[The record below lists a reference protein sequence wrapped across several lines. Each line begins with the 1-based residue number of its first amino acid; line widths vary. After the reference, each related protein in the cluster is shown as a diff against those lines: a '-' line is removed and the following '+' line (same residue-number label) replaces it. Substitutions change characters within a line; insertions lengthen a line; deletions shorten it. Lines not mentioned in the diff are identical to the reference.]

1 MTSKVSGPRKNSRV
15 GSARPTASEG
25 SRRRAPGPELAF
37 GGAVFASFAAWGAST
52 VTLPPDLIMPV
63 VATLFL
69 GFAAVLAMFARR
81 DRDPDSGQVTYADV
95 AGALTLIGL
104 CAAATID
111 PDQMVRLVE
120 SGAPENNSMIPKK
133 GYRFSEKIML
143 RKKSERMTI

>member
-1 MTSKVSGPRKNSRV
+1 MTSKVSESRKSSRLNT
-15 GSARPTASEG
+15 ARAAGNEG
-25 SRRRAPGPELAF
+25 GRRRALGPELAF

-69 GFAAVLAMFARR
+69 VFAAVLAMFGHRY
-81 DRDPDSGQVTYADV
+81 RDPESGHVTYADV

-111 PDQMVRLVE
+111 PDQMVRFVE
-120 SGAPENNSMIPKK
+120 GRNSEN
-133 GYRFSEKIML
+133 
-143 RKKSERMTI
+143 

>member
-1 MTSKVSGPRKNSRV
+1 MTSKVSGPPKNSR
-15 GSARPTASEG
+15 PTANEG

-69 GFAAVLAMFARR
+69 GFAAVLAMFGRR
-81 DRDPDSGQVTYADV
+81 IRDPDSGQVTYADV

-120 SGAPENNSMIPKK
+120 GRNSEN
-133 GYRFSEKIML
+133 
-143 RKKSERMTI
+143 

>member
-1 MTSKVSGPRKNSRV
+1 MYVQAIDMTSKVSGPRKASRF
-15 GSARPTASEG
+15 STARPAAHAG
-25 SRRRAPGPELAF
+25 SRRRALGPELAF
-37 GGAVFASFAAWGAST
+37 GGAVFASFAAWAAST

-81 DRDPDSGQVTYADV
+81 DREPGSGQVTYADV

-111 PDQMVRLVE
+111 PDQMVRFVE
-120 SGAPENNSMIPKK
+120 GRNSEN
-133 GYRFSEKIML
+133 
-143 RKKSERMTI
+143 

>member
-1 MTSKVSGPRKNSRV
+1 MTSKVSGPRKKSRLRT
-15 GSARPTASEG
+15 ARPTANDG
-25 SRRRAPGPELAF
+25 SRRRALGPELAF

-63 VATLFL
+63 VA
-69 GFAAVLAMFARR
+69 RR
-81 DRDPDSGQVTYADV
+81 DRDLDSGQVTYADV

-120 SGAPENNSMIPKK
+120 SGHREN
-133 GYRFSEKIML
+133 
-143 RKKSERMTI
+143 

>member
-1 MTSKVSGPRKNSRV
+1 MTSKVSGPRKNSRLRI
-15 GSARPTASEG
+15 ARPTANDG
-25 SRRRAPGPELAF
+25 SRRRALGPELAF
-37 GGAVFASFAAWGAST
+37 GAAVFASFAAWGAST

-69 GFAAVLAMFARR
+69 GFAAVLAMVGRR
-81 DRDPDSGQVTYADV
+81 NRDPESNQVTYADV

-120 SGAPENNSMIPKK
+120 SGHREN
-133 GYRFSEKIML
+133 
-143 RKKSERMTI
+143 

>member
-1 MTSKVSGPRKNSRV
+1 MTSKVSGPRKNLPLRT
-15 GSARPTASEG
+15 ARPTANEG
-25 SRRRAPGPELAF
+25 SRRRTLGPELAF
-37 GGAVFASFAAWGAST
+37 GGAVFASFAAGGAST

-69 GFAAVLAMFARR
+69 GFAAVLAMFGARN
-81 DRDPDSGQVTYADV
+81 RDPDSGQVTYADV

-120 SGAPENNSMIPKK
+120 SGRSEN
-133 GYRFSEKIML
+133 
-143 RKKSERMTI
+143 

>member
-1 MTSKVSGPRKNSRV
+1 MTSKVSGPRKILPLRT
-15 GSARPTASEG
+15 ARPTANEG
-25 SRRRAPGPELAF
+25 SRRRTLGTELAF

-69 GFAAVLAMFARR
+69 GFAAVLAMFGARN
-81 DRDPDSGQVTYADV
+81 RDPDSGQVTYADV

-120 SGAPENNSMIPKK
+120 SGRSEN
-133 GYRFSEKIML
+133 
-143 RKKSERMTI
+143 

>member
-1 MTSKVSGPRKNSRV
+1 MTSKVSGPRKNSRLRI
-15 GSARPTASEG
+15 ARPTANDG
-25 SRRRAPGPELAF
+25 SRRRALGPELAF
-37 GGAVFASFAAWGAST
+37 GAAVFASFAAWGAST

-69 GFAAVLAMFARR
+69 GFAAVLAMFGARN
-81 DRDPDSGQVTYADV
+81 RDPDSGQVTYADV

-120 SGAPENNSMIPKK
+120 SGRSEN
-133 GYRFSEKIML
+133 
-143 RKKSERMTI
+143 

>member
-1 MTSKVSGPRKNSRV
+1 VTSKVSGPRKNLPLRT
-15 GSARPTASEG
+15 ARPTANEG
-25 SRRRAPGPELAF
+25 SRRRTLGPELAF

-69 GFAAVLAMFARR
+69 GFAAVLAMLGARN
-81 DRDPDSGQVTYADV
+81 RDPDSGQVTYADV

-120 SGAPENNSMIPKK
+120 SGHREN
-133 GYRFSEKIML
+133 
-143 RKKSERMTI
+143 

>member
-1 MTSKVSGPRKNSRV
+1 MTSKVSGPRKNSRL

-25 SRRRAPGPELAF
+25 SRRRTLGPELAF

-81 DRDPDSGQVTYADV
+81 DRDLDSGQVTYADV

-104 CAAATID
+104 SRRAQNGGSPRDRAQTAGHRNAWCGNGD
-111 PDQMVRLVE
+111 LLGQDRHP
-120 SGAPENNSMIPKK
+120 
-133 GYRFSEKIML
+133 
-143 RKKSERMTI
+143 

>member
-1 MTSKVSGPRKNSRV
+1 MTSKVSGPRKSVRL
-15 GSARPTASEG
+15 GSARAGANAG
-25 SRRRAPGPELAF
+25 SRRRAFGPELAF
-37 GGAVFASFAAWGAST
+37 GAAVFASFAAWAAST

-69 GFAAVLAMFARR
+69 AFAGVLALFGRR
-81 DRDPDSGQVTYADV
+81 DRDLDRGQVTYADV

-120 SGAPENNSMIPKK
+120 SGPREN
-133 GYRFSEKIML
+133 
-143 RKKSERMTI
+143 

>member
-1 MTSKVSGPRKNSRV
+1 MTSKVSGPRKNLPLRT
-15 GSARPTASEG
+15 ARPTANEG
-25 SRRRAPGPELAF
+25 SRRRTLGPELAF

-69 GFAAVLAMFARR
+69 GFAAVLAMVGRR
-81 DRDPDSGQVTYADV
+81 NRDPESNQVTYADV

-120 SGAPENNSMIPKK
+120 SGRSEN
-133 GYRFSEKIML
+133 
-143 RKKSERMTI
+143 

>member
-1 MTSKVSGPRKNSRV
+1 MTSKVSGPRKNSPLRT
-15 GSARPTASEG
+15 ARPTANEG

-37 GGAVFASFAAWGAST
+37 GGAVFACFAAWGAST

-69 GFAAVLAMFARR
+69 VFAAVLAMFSRR
-81 DRDPDSGQVTYADV
+81 NRDPDSNQVTYADV

-120 SGAPENNSMIPKK
+120 SGQREN
-133 GYRFSEKIML
+133 
-143 RKKSERMTI
+143 

>member
-1 MTSKVSGPRKNSRV
+1 MTSKVSGPRNSSGPRT
-15 GSARPTASEG
+15 ARPSANEG
-25 SRRRAPGPELAF
+25 GRRRTPGPELAF
-37 GGAVFASFAAWGAST
+37 GGAVFASFAAWGVST

-69 GFAAVLAMFARR
+69 GFAAVVAIFRR
-81 DRDPDSGQVTYADV
+81 RQRDLNSSQVTYADV

-120 SGAPENNSMIPKK
+120 GGRSEN
-133 GYRFSEKIML
+133 
-143 RKKSERMTI
+143 

>member
-1 MTSKVSGPRKNSRV
+1 MTWNVSGPRKSSRL
-15 GSARPTASEG
+15 STARPGANAG
-25 SRRRAPGPELAF
+25 SRRLGPELAF

-69 GFAAVLAMFARR
+69 GFAAVLAMFGRR
-81 DRDPDSGQVTYADV
+81 NRDLDSGQVTYADV

-120 SGAPENNSMIPKK
+120 SGQSEN
-133 GYRFSEKIML
+133 
-143 RKKSERMTI
+143 

>member
-1 MTSKVSGPRKNSRV
+1 MTSKVSGPRKNSPLRA
-15 GSARPTASEG
+15 ARPTTTEG
-25 SRRRAPGPELAF
+25 SRRQTLGPELAF
-37 GGAVFASFAAWGAST
+37 GAAVFASFATWGAST

-81 DRDPDSGQVTYADV
+81 DREPGSGQVTYADV

-120 SGAPENNSMIPKK
+120 SGRREN
-133 GYRFSEKIML
+133 
-143 RKKSERMTI
+143 